1 MTNASHYDPAILTAN
16 EGCAHWRT
24 CKRSWSRIRL
34 IAGERITDG
43 EGSYDLDG
51 HERYI
56 EVKTTRPGAETPF
69 YITSAE
75 LDFARRHA
83 DRYAVYRVY
92 NVLGEPRF
100 FALEGDINIVL
111 ELTAMTYSTR
121 IGAATPAS
129 ITLSDAAAKPVDV
142 HAPVRADK

>member
-1 MTNASHYDPAILTAN
+1 M
-16 EGCAHWRT
+16 
-24 CKRSWSRIRL
+24 
-34 IAGERITDG
+34 G

-56 EVKTTRPGAETPF
+56 EVKTTRLGAETPF

-75 LDFARRHA
+75 LDFARRH
-83 DRYAVYRVY
+83 AVYRVY